1 MSTAKKLLLFASGV
15 ITGMALF
22 VVVDRF
28 GRYMADEALCDDDW
42 DGGEEPLEHD
52 GVEKTAGR
60 ELHIDF
66 VDDPDAAIQKDLAD
80 AAKKA
85 SQEEAE

>member
-22 VVVDRF
+22 VVADRF
-28 GRYMADEALCDDDW
+28 GRHMADEAVEDMND
-42 DGGEEPLEHD
+42 GEEPLEHD
-52 GVEKTAGR
+52 GVEKIAGR